1 MAQKIS
7 NGRSDLVPSVFE
19 FLCLLQQAADAVL
32 LSKAGS
38 VGPVGIQV
46 DVITRGYW
54 IPSTPPPV
62 EVFKLRRVISK
73 TEDFPMIPVKFTLV
87 ARVLTQDPERLIF
100 LVIACFDA
108 CLILRPIKAM
118 HHNSFRS
125 RFDHGF
131 GPTHYELLHHAT
143 TNRTTRF
150 ERTHGHHSIVVSRIG
165 RSAAGIT
172 QCKVRHR
179 TTPLYSKASLNCPER
194 CVCFCGLGKRD
205 IYYPTNP
212 RHP

>member
-62 EVFKLRRVISK
+62 EVLKLRRVISK
-73 TEDFPMIPVKFTLV
+73 TEDFPMIPVKFTLDG
-87 ARVLTQDPERLIF
+87 RELTQDPDTLMF

-108 CLILRPIKAM
+108 CLILRPIEAM

-131 GPTHYELLHHAT
+131 GPTHYELRHHAL
-143 TNRTTRF
+143 RT
-150 ERTHGHHSIVVSRIG
+150 RIPG
-165 RSAAGIT
+165 
-172 QCKVRHR
+172 
-179 TTPLYSKASLNCPER
+179 ASH
-194 CVCFCGLGKRD
+194 VC
-205 IYYPTNP
+205 
-212 RHP
+212 

>member
-7 NGRSDLVPSVFE
+7 NGRSDSVPSVFE
-19 FLCLLQQAADAVL
+19 FDCLLQQPPDAGL
-32 LSKAGS
+32 LSHAGS
-38 VGPVGIQV
+38 FGPVGIQV

-62 EVFKLRRVISK
+62 EVLKLRRVTSK
-73 TEDFPMIPVKFTLV
+73 TEDFPMIPVKFTLDG
-87 ARVLTQDPERLIF
+87 RGLTQDPDTLIF

-108 CLILRPIKAM
+108 CIILRPIKAM
-118 HHNSFRS
+118 HPNSFRS

-150 ERTHGHHSIVVSRIG
+150 ERTHGHHSIVVSQIA

-172 QCKVRHR
+172 QCNVRQMS
-179 TTPLYSKASLNCPER
+179 TPFYSKASLNCFE
-194 CVCFCGLGKRD
+194 FCLLDK
-205 IYYPTNP
+205 T
-212 RHP
+212 

>member
-7 NGRSDLVPSVFE
+7 NGRPDLLPSVFE

-73 TEDFPMIPVKFTLV
+73 TEYFPLIPVKFTLV

-150 ERTHGHHSIVVSRIG
+150 ERTHGHHFIVVSRIG

-172 QCKVRHR
+172 QCVRGIPVPLVPYGSVTARLRKV
-179 TTPLYSKASLNCPER
+179 
-194 CVCFCGLGKRD
+194 GLS
-205 IYYPTNP
+205 
-212 RHP
+212 